1 MKLIDVVNGTK
12 ALSRLSRQALP
23 LRISYQINKA
33 GIQMQEDYGFFARQ
47 EKSLL
52 DSFRPTL
59 IDGSTVT
66 FDSPETAEEYRK
78 AHAELEEMEVDL
90 EIRTIDID
98 IGMPIE
104 ISAQDLMTLEK
115 AGIIRIVGD
124 RDGEEDAN
132 G

>member
-124 RDGEEDAN
+124 GDGEEDAN

>member
-78 AHAELEEMEVDL
+78 AHAELKEMEVDL
-90 EIRTIDID
+90 EIRTLDID